1 MVPPA
6 IHRVILSTR
15 TASQRPEPIHDHSA
29 DQAHIFGAIYSLYA
43 DSGFA
48 MAGAVAYSF
57 VLSLFPFCIFVGAV
71 AGYFGGEAFA
81 KQGVAQL
88 FEIAPAPVAEALAPE
103 VMAVMGRSRFGLLTV
118 GALIALFFATSAI
131 ESLRAALNNAYRQK
145 ESRSYFR
152 CLLQSSLFV
161 ILSAIGVLVL
171 TWGVVVGPELAA
183 RFKPASL
190 LWLADSS
197 WIAVIVRFAIV
208 VAAIGSQLLAYHLW
222 LAAGDR
228 RLAEVWPGVLLSIV
242 LWVLAARLFGSWL
255 TFSDYSRF
263 YAGLTQIMSA
273 LVFFQVSAIIVILGA
288 ELNRGL
294 HGNARTPGRANQR
307 RARLESADDRDDSRD
322 QPNRLRLSSMA
333 SSNVRKPRGRRADE
347 HRHVAGLVLVLPHA
361 RVRLGNLRPRK
372 DLGHGGVDTPLD
384 HQLVGLCSLQQVG
397 EVRTLHAL
405 LMHPQIARVHGEVV
419 AGRAGADDHHAA
431 ALHDEHGDRKRGRAG
446 MLEHEIDVV
455 ALAGDLPDG
464 GAELAHLLE
473 PRVVLGRADL
483 GHLAPAVELLA
494 VDDAA
499 GAELHDEVAL
509 VVLGDDADGVG
520 ARWWR

>member
-1 MVPPA
+1 MF
-6 IHRVILSTR
+6 IRQIKHIL
-15 TASQRPEPIHDHSA
+15 
-29 DQAHIFGAIYSLYA
+29 GAIYSLYA

-103 VMAVMGRSRFGLLTV
+103 VMAVMGSSRFGLLTV

-152 CLLQSSLFV
+152 CLLESSLFV

-183 RFKPASL
+183 RFKPVSL

-208 VAAIGSQLLAYHLW
+208 IAAIGSQLLAYHLW

-228 RLAEVWPGVLLSIV
+228 RLGDVWPGVLLSMV

-294 HGNARTPGRANQR
+294 IELRE
-307 RARLESADDRDDSRD
+307 RL
-322 QPNRLRLSSMA
+322 
-333 SSNVRKPRGRRADE
+333 
-347 HRHVAGLVLVLPHA
+347 
-361 RVRLGNLRPRK
+361 
-372 DLGHGGVDTPLD
+372 
-384 HQLVGLCSLQQVG
+384 
-397 EVRTLHAL
+397 
-405 LMHPQIARVHGEVV
+405 
-419 AGRAGADDHHAA
+419 AGRTS
-431 ALHDEHGDRKRGRAG
+431 ALPG
-446 MLEHEIDVV
+446 
-455 ALAGDLPDG
+455 
-464 GAELAHLLE
+464 
-473 PRVVLGRADL
+473 
-483 GHLAPAVELLA
+483 
-494 VDDAA
+494 
-499 GAELHDEVAL
+499 
-509 VVLGDDADGVG
+509 
-520 ARWWR
+520 

>member
-1 MVPPA
+1 M
-6 IHRVILSTR
+6 IIRQIKHIL
-15 TASQRPEPIHDHSA
+15 
-29 DQAHIFGAIYSLYA
+29 GAVYALYA

-152 CLLQSSLFV
+152 CLLESSLFV

-171 TWGVVVGPELAA
+171 TWGVVVGPELAV

-228 RLAEVWPGVLLSIV
+228 RLNEVWPGVLLSMV

-294 HGNARTPGRANQR
+294 IELRE
-307 RARLESADDRDDSRD
+307 RL
-322 QPNRLRLSSMA
+322 
-333 SSNVRKPRGRRADE
+333 
-347 HRHVAGLVLVLPHA
+347 
-361 RVRLGNLRPRK
+361 
-372 DLGHGGVDTPLD
+372 
-384 HQLVGLCSLQQVG
+384 
-397 EVRTLHAL
+397 
-405 LMHPQIARVHGEVV
+405 
-419 AGRAGADDHHAA
+419 AGRTS
-431 ALHDEHGDRKRGRAG
+431 ALPG
-446 MLEHEIDVV
+446 
-455 ALAGDLPDG
+455 
-464 GAELAHLLE
+464 
-473 PRVVLGRADL
+473 
-483 GHLAPAVELLA
+483 
-494 VDDAA
+494 
-499 GAELHDEVAL
+499 
-509 VVLGDDADGVG
+509 
-520 ARWWR
+520 

>member
-1 MVPPA
+1 M
-6 IHRVILSTR
+6 IIRQIK
-15 TASQRPEPIHDHSA
+15 
-29 DQAHIFGAIYSLYA
+29 HIPGAIYSLYA

-57 VLSLFPFCIFVGAV
+57 VLSLFPFCIFVGAM

-103 VMAVMGRSRFGLLTV
+103 VMSVMGSSRFGLLTV

-152 CLLQSSLFV
+152 CLLESSLFV

-171 TWGVVVGPELAA
+171 TWGVVVGPELAT
-183 RFKPASL
+183 RFKPVSL

-208 VAAIGSQLLAYHLW
+208 IAAIGSQLLAYHLW

-228 RLAEVWPGVLLSIV
+228 RLGDVWPGVLLSIV

-255 TFSDYSRF
+255 TISDYSRF

-294 HGNARTPGRANQR
+294 MELRE
-307 RARLESADDRDDSRD
+307 RL
-322 QPNRLRLSSMA
+322 
-333 SSNVRKPRGRRADE
+333 
-347 HRHVAGLVLVLPHA
+347 
-361 RVRLGNLRPRK
+361 
-372 DLGHGGVDTPLD
+372 
-384 HQLVGLCSLQQVG
+384 
-397 EVRTLHAL
+397 
-405 LMHPQIARVHGEVV
+405 
-419 AGRAGADDHHAA
+419 AGRTSTPSG
-431 ALHDEHGDRKRGRAG
+431 
-446 MLEHEIDVV
+446 
-455 ALAGDLPDG
+455 
-464 GAELAHLLE
+464 
-473 PRVVLGRADL
+473 
-483 GHLAPAVELLA
+483 
-494 VDDAA
+494 
-499 GAELHDEVAL
+499 
-509 VVLGDDADGVG
+509 
-520 ARWWR
+520 